1 MRRRKFATEIGSCPE
16 FIFSVHPPRTQRF
29 NRESRIRGLP
39 EVGLLGARGVL
50 AVRLSAMPSISET
63 WGTTPEERLLVFP
76 CDKLIVEPD
85 DALYRG
91 VTVSASPSTVFRWLC
106 QMRAAPYSYDWID
119 NGGRRSPPILT
130 AGLENLAI
138 GQDFM
143 RIFDLSAFEVDR
155 HVTLRLK
162 PRSSASQTFGDI
174 AVSYLIVPGAKGTC
188 RLLVKLM
195 VKHPRGLYGTLMQ
208 TVLPWGDLI
217 MMRRQ
222 LLNLKRLAEETE
234 RGANG

>member
-1 MRRRKFATEIGSCPE
+1 MKGNITAEKD
-16 FIFSVHPPRTQRF
+16 
-29 NRESRIRGLP
+29 NA
-39 EVGLLGARGVL
+39 VGLT
-50 AVRLSAMPSISET
+50 AMPSISGT
-63 WGTTPEERLLVFP
+63 WGTTPEERRLAFP
-76 CDKLIVEPD
+76 CDNMIAEPD

-91 VTVSASPSTVFRWLC
+91 ISVSASPTTLFRWLC

-119 NGGRRSPPILT
+119 NGGRQSPRNLT
-130 AGLENLAI
+130 PGLEKLAI

-143 RIFDLSAFEVDR
+143 RIFDLSAFEMDR

-162 PRSSASQTFGDI
+162 PKSSASRTFGDL
-174 AVSYLIVPGAKGTC
+174 AVSYLIVPGVKGNC
-188 RLLVKLM
+188 RLLVKLI
-195 VKHPRGLYGTLMQ
+195 VKHPRGFYGTLMR

-234 RGANG
+234 RSRH